1 MKEIL
6 MSKNKLRWLWYI
18 AAAAVLCLIIWMLY
32 PSIIHS
38 ETLYISCIYVVIDAF
53 ALSIGYSMLRKLNLF
68 VPWKVIVYLAIIV
81 AGSLAINFFLSEV
94 LYKSL
99 LLFAIIVFTILAL
112 LNFALSKIIFSISAR
127 DACLIGMLVGLVH
140 ALICIAGTSVRI

>member
-1 MKEIL
+1 MPELLKKVIY
-6 MSKNKLRWLWYI
+6 RWFWYLS
-18 AAAAVLCLIIWMLY
+18 AVVALFLISLLVY

-38 ETLYISCIYVVIDAF
+38 DTLYITCIYVVVDAF
-53 ALSIGYSMLRKLNLF
+53 ALAVGYSMLRKLNLLA
-68 VPWKVIVYLAIIV
+68 PWKVIAYLAVVV

-99 LLFAIIVFTILAL
+99 LFFTLIVFALLAF
-112 LNFALSKIIFSISAR
+112 LNFALSKVIFAISTR

-140 ALICIAGTSVRI
+140 AFICIAGTSVRN